1 MTTRFKATIQPKV
14 FRWARESARLD
25 VALVAEKL
33 GVEPGAI
40 EAWERGDD
48 MPSIAKLRK
57 AAELFRRPLAVM
69 YLPEPPLSFQPM
81 HDFRRLPEAGGGQYS
96 PELTYE
102 MRLAHQRREI
112 AIEAL
117 AERTEKPQSISLRV
131 DLKDNPEVAGSAIRD
146 ALGVDYETQSA
157 WREDRVA
164 FHAWRAR
171 LEDQGIL
178 VFQAS
183 RVDSSEASGFAYY
196 ADVAPFIVV
205 NRKDSWGRRVF
216 SLLHEAVHLALHR
229 SGVSDF
235 DSTGPR
241 NAIDQ
246 RIEVFCNKVAAA
258 ALMPSERFLA
268 EIVVRKHPGRHE
280 WSDSDITELART
292 YAVSREAVVR
302 RLLTL
307 GKATEE
313 FYARKRVQYVQEY
326 LARKAREKEN
336 RGDQGIPRNM
346 PRETVSDLGRPLVG
360 LLLSQYHA
368 DRLSLAELSG
378 FLGVKARHID
388 GIERALV
395 GG

>member
-1 MTTRFKATIQPKV
+1 MTTRFKATIQPAV
-14 FRWARESARLD
+14 FKWARESARLD
-25 VALVAEKL
+25 IATVAEKL
-33 GVEPGAI
+33 GVEQEI
-40 EAWERGDD
+40 VEAWERGDD
-48 MPSIAKLRK
+48 KPSIAKLRK

-69 YLPEPPLSFQPM
+69 YLQEPPLSFQPM

-96 PELTYE
+96 PELAYE

-117 AERTEKPQSISLRV
+117 AESGEQPNPLPFAASLN
-131 DLKDNPEVAGSAIRD
+131 DNPEVVGSAIRD
-146 ALGVDYETQSA
+146 ALGVDYKTQSG

-171 LEDQGIL
+171 LEDQGVL

-216 SLLHEAVHLALHR
+216 SLLHEAAHLALHR

-235 DSTGPR
+235 DGVGPR
-241 NAIDQ
+241 NANDQ
-246 RIEVFCNKVAAA
+246 EIEVFCNKIAAA
-258 ALMPSERFLA
+258 TLMPRKRFLSEA
-268 EIVVRKHPGRHE
+268 ILQEHPGRHE
-280 WSDSDITELART
+280 WSDADIAELART

-307 GKATEE
+307 GRATED
-313 FYARKRVQYVQEY
+313 FYARKRAQYLREY
-326 LARKAREKEN
+326 VARKAREKEM

-346 PRETVSDLGRPLVG
+346 PRETVSDLGRPFVG

-368 DRLSLAELSG
+368 DRLSLSELSG

>member
-1 MTTRFKATIQPKV
+1 MTTRFKATIQPEV
-14 FRWARESARLD
+14 FKWARESARLELA
-25 VALVAEKL
+25 VVAEKL
-33 GVEPGAI
+33 GVEVDTVK
-40 EAWERGDD
+40 AWERGDD
-48 MPSIAKLRK
+48 RPSIAKLRK

-81 HDFRRLPEAGGGQYS
+81 HDFRRLPEVGGGQYS
-96 PELTYE
+96 PELAYE

-112 AIEAL
+112 ALEAVTQ
-117 AERTEKPQSISLRV
+117 RDEKPQPVPFSV
-131 DLKDNPEVAGSAIRD
+131 DLKDNPEAAGSTIRD

-164 FHAWRAR
+164 FHGWRAR
-171 LEDQGIL
+171 LEDQGVL

-183 RVDSSEASGFAYY
+183 RVDSSEVSGFAFY
-196 ADVAPFIVV
+196 ADVLPFIVV

-216 SLLHEAVHLALHR
+216 SLLHEVVHLALHR

-235 DSTGPR
+235 DGIGPR
-241 NAIDQ
+241 NEIDQ
-246 RIEVFCNKVAAA
+246 QVEVFCNKVAAA
-258 ALMPSERFLA
+258 ALMPRERFLS
-268 EIVVRKHPGRHE
+268 ETILQQNPGRNE
-280 WSDSDITELART
+280 WSDAEIAELARI

-307 GKATEE
+307 GRATED
-313 FYARKRVQYVQEY
+313 FYARKRAQYVREY
-326 LARKAREKEN
+326 VARKIREKEK

-346 PRETVSDLGRPLVG
+346 PRETLSDLGRPLVG

-368 DRLSLAELSG
+368 DRLSLSELSG